1 MATLF
6 DEASSDDEGNL
17 KINSNYAEKYN
28 QWREKEEYQKRQLN
42 LLMSFIFWLT

>member
-6 DEASSDDEGNL
+6 DEASSDEEGNL

-28 QWREKEEYQKRQLN
+28 QWREKEEYQKCQSTSLEI
-42 LLMSFIFWLT
+42 FIF